1 MNIDF
6 TIDRGFEK
14 MKRVVLIGGGYGGM
28 NALHQLID
36 NGIPSDVQITVID
49 RNPYHSLKT
58 EFYAILAGTKSD
70 KEVRIDFP
78 VHEQIS
84 YIFGEIVEI
93 DTENEHIRLK
103 DNEVP
108 VEYDFLLIGLGCED
122 NYHGIQGAMEYTES
136 VQSIAKAR
144 QASIKVNN
152 LPAYSQVSVVGAG
165 LSGIEV
171 ASEIRES
178 RPDLNIRLIDRG
190 SSVLSAFDEKIQT
203 YVEDWFRKN
212 EVNVLHHSN
221 VELVAE
227 GLFYNN
233 GEGIESDV
241 IIWTA
246 GVRPNYLVR
255 SLPFEKDR
263 HEKIIVNEFYQ
274 VPSSPN
280 VFVVGDCVASEH
292 SPSAQLAGI
301 QGEQI
306 GDILADVLSEKEP
319 RSPRDIKLKGQ
330 LGSLGKSEGFGN
342 MYRKPVTGLLPR
354 LAKSG
359 VLWLNKRH

>member
-1 MNIDF
+1 
-6 TIDRGFEK
+6 
-14 MKRVVLIGGGYGGM
+14 MKRVVIIGGGYGGM

-36 NGIPSDVQITVID
+36 HDLPNNVEITVID

-58 EFYAILAGTKSD
+58 EFYAIAAGTKSD
-70 KEVRIDFP
+70 KEVRINFP
-78 VHEQIS
+78 THHQIN
-84 YIFGEIVEI
+84 YIFGEVIEI
-93 DTENEHIRLK
+93 DSDNERIRLK
-103 DNEVP
+103 NEEEAIP
-108 VEYDFLLIGLGCED
+108 FDYLLIGLGCED

-136 VQSIAKAR
+136 VQTISKAR

-152 LPAYSQVSVVGAG
+152 LAAYSQVSVVGAG

-178 RPDLNIRLIDRG
+178 RPDLNIRLLDRG
-190 SSVLSAFDEKIQT
+190 ASVLSAFDEKVQE
-203 YVEDWFRKN
+203 YVEDWFLRNDVKI
-212 EVNVLHHSN
+212 LHHSN

-227 GLFYNN
+227 GIFYNN

-246 GVRPNYLVR
+246 GVRPHYLVR

-263 HEKIIVNEFYQ
+263 QEKIIVNEYYQ
-274 VPSSPN
+274 VPSQQN
-280 VFVVGDCVASEH
+280 IYVVGDCAASSY

-306 GDILADVLSEKEP
+306 GEILASVLNGQEPKTPKE
-319 RSPRDIKLKGQ
+319 IKLKGQ
-330 LGSLGKSEGFGN
+330 LGSLGKSDGFGS

>member
-1 MNIDF
+1 
-6 TIDRGFEK
+6 
-14 MKRVVLIGGGYGGM
+14 MKRVVIIGGGYGGM

-36 NGIPSDVQITVID
+36 HDLPNDVEVTVID

-58 EFYAILAGTKSD
+58 EFYAITAGTKSD
-70 KEVRIDFP
+70 KEIRIDFP
-78 VHEQIS
+78 AHNQID
-84 YIFGEIVEI
+84 YIFGEIIEI
-93 DTENEHIRLK
+93 DTENEKIRLK
-103 DNEVP
+103 NREDSVSFD
-108 VEYDFLLIGLGCED
+108 YLIIGLGCED

-136 VQSIAKAR
+136 VQTISKAR
-144 QASIKVNN
+144 QASIRVNN

-178 RPDLNIRLIDRG
+178 RPDLNIRLLDRG
-190 SSVLSAFDEKIQT
+190 ASVLSAFDEKVQT
-203 YVEDWFRKN
+203 YVEDWFQRN
-212 EVNVLHHSN
+212 EVQILHHSN

-227 GLFYNN
+227 GIFYNN

-246 GVRPNYLVR
+246 GVRPHYLVR

-263 HEKIIVNEFYQ
+263 QEKVIVNDFYQ
-274 VPSSPN
+274 VPSQQN
-280 VFVVGDCVASEH
+280 IYVVGDCASSTY
-292 SPSAQLAGI
+292 SPSAQLAGV

-306 GDILADVLSEKEP
+306 GAILAKVLRGEEPDKPKE
-319 RSPRDIKLKGQ
+319 IKLKGQ
-330 LGSLGKSEGFGN
+330 LGSLGKSDGFGS

-359 VLWLNKRH
+359 VLWLSKRH

>member
-1 MNIDF
+1 
-6 TIDRGFEK
+6 

-28 NALHQLID
+28 NALHQIIEND
-36 NGIPSDVQITVID
+36 IPSDVQITVID

-58 EFYAILAGTKSD
+58 EFYAIAAGTKSD

-78 VHEQIS
+78 IHEQI
-84 YIFGEIVEI
+84 YYVFGEVVEI
-93 DTENEHIRLK
+93 NTEEQKILLR

-108 VEYDFLLIGLGCED
+108 VTYDFLLIGLGCED
-122 NYHGIQGAMEYTES
+122 NYHGIQGAAEYTES

-144 QASIKVNN
+144 QAGLRINS

-171 ASEIRES
+171 ASEVRES
-178 RPDLNIRLIDRG
+178 RPDLNIRLLDRG
-190 SSVLSAFDEKIQT
+190 SSVLSAFDKKIQS
-203 YVEDWFRKN
+203 YVEEWFREH
-212 EVNVLHHSN
+212 EVQILHHSN
-221 VELVAE
+221 VELVAD
-227 GLFYNN
+227 GIFYNN
-233 GEGIESDV
+233 GEGILSDV

-246 GVRPNYLVR
+246 GVRPHRLVR

-263 HEKIIVNEFYQ
+263 HDKIIVNEYYQ
-274 VPSSPN
+274 VPGNPT
-280 VFVVGDCVASEH
+280 VFAVGDCATSEH
-292 SPSAQLAGI
+292 SPSAQLAGQ

-306 GDILADVLSEKEP
+306 GQILADILQGKQP
-319 RSPRDIKLKGQ
+319 KKPKDIKLKGQ
-330 LGSLGKSEGFGN
+330 LGSLGKSDGFGN
-342 MYRKPVTGLLPR
+342 MYSQPMTGLLPR

>member
-1 MNIDF
+1 
-6 TIDRGFEK
+6 
-14 MKRVVLIGGGYGGM
+14 MKRVVIIGGGYGGM
-28 NALHQLID
+28 NALHQLMD
-36 NGIPSDVQITVID
+36 NGIPSDVHISVID

-58 EFYAILAGTKSD
+58 EFYAIAAGTKSD

-84 YIFGEIVEI
+84 YIYGEIVEI
-93 DTENEHIRLK
+93 DTENERIRLQNN
-103 DNEVP
+103 DNM
-108 VEYDFLLIGLGCED
+108 VEYDYLVIGLGCED

-136 VQSIAKAR
+136 VQTIERAR
-144 QASIKVNN
+144 KASIKINN

-178 RPDLNIRLIDRG
+178 RPDLNIRLLDRG
-190 SSVLSAFDEKIQT
+190 ASVLSAFDEKVQS
-203 YVEDWFRKN
+203 YVEDWFVKN
-212 EVNVLHHSN
+212 DVHILHHSN

-246 GVRPNYLVR
+246 GVRPHYLVR

-263 HEKIIVNEFYQ
+263 HEKIIINEFYQ
-274 VPSSPN
+274 VLSNPN
-280 VFVVGDCVASEH
+280 VYVVGDCAASEY
-292 SPSAQLAGI
+292 SPSAQLAGV

-306 GDILADVLSEKEP
+306 GDILADVLNGKAPS
-319 RSPRDIKLKGQ
+319 SPKDIKLKGK
-330 LGSLGKSEGFGN
+330 LGSLGKSDGFGS
-342 MYRKPVTGLLPR
+342 MYSQPVTGLLPR

-359 VLWLNKRH
+359 VLWLSKRH